1 MTRDKVDDEELHEH
15 EKSYPNRSPTS
26 SEDFGANGEK
36 GDTTRKQSVINTK
49 LQNPLSGMSYDEL
62 MDDVSQF
69 AKQYDL
75 QYALDD
81 LQKGALI
88 AQKRSG
94 FESMDR
100 LTDEDK
106 TLIREEKLHRW
117 RQPKMMYYM
126 TILCA
131 GSAIVQGMDQS
142 AVNGAQAFYFP
153 YFNISDDQVW
163 LQGLI
168 NGAPYLCSAVIGC
181 WSTKPL
187 NYYFGRRGCI
197 FISCFISIATSLWMA
212 AADDWWNLLL
222 ARFGLGFAVGAKSST
237 TPVYAAECAPPEIRG
252 ALAMMWQMWTAFG
265 IMLGFV
271 AGVAFGGV
279 KIPAGVDNTQW
290 RIILGS
296 TAIPPMVVCI
306 QVYLVPESPRWYMS
320 KGKYEKA
327 FASLQRFR
335 WSRFQAARDL
345 YYIHK
350 QIAVEYELQ
359 EGKNLWKEFFGVP
372 RNRRAAQSSF
382 FVMFMQ
388 QFCGVNVIA
397 YYSTVI
403 FQTSGFTRNEALLV
417 SMGTGIVNWL
427 FAIPAVYTIDTFG
440 RRNLLLV
447 TFPLMAIMLLIT
459 GFSFYVP
466 EGTGRLAGVATG
478 ALDFPGF
485 VAYKASKK
493 ADLIHLAGIYLFMVV
508 YSPGEGPVPF
518 TYSAEAFPL
527 YIREYGMAF
536 ATATTWGFNFIL
548 SLTWPALEQAFTP
561 TGAFGFYAGWNFF
574 GWGFAYFCLP
584 ETKERTLE
592 ELDQVF
598 QMRTREHA
606 RYYLGMLPWY
616 WKKYVL
622 RGDVEGRKELYD
634 IGD

>member
-1 MTRDKVDDEELHEH
+1 MAREKNPDEELNAPEQQYSKQRAASSQDFDDHD
-15 EKSYPNRSPTS
+15 EKRNES
-26 SEDFGANGEK
+26 
-36 GDTTRKQSVINTK
+36 RKQSVANIK
-49 LQNPLSGMSYDEL
+49 LQNPLADMTYDEL

-69 AKQYDL
+69 ADQYDM

-94 FESMDR
+94 FEKMDR

-106 TLIREEKLHRW
+106 TRIREEKLHRW
-117 RQPKMMYYM
+117 RQPRMMYYM

-153 YFNISDDQVW
+153 YFGIAEDQVW
-163 LQGLI
+163 LRGLI
-168 NGAPYLCSAVIGC
+168 NGAPYLCSAVIGF
-181 WSTKPL
+181 PL
-187 NYYFGRRGCI
+187 GVLTGGHHR
-197 FISCFISIATSLWMA
+197 
-212 AADDWWNLLL
+212 WWNLLL
-222 ARFGLGFAVGAKSST
+222 ARFALGFAVGAKSST

-265 IMLGFV
+265 IMLGFI
-271 AGVAFGGV
+271 AGVIFSGV
-279 KIPAGVDNTQW
+279 RIPAGVEDTQW

-296 TAIPPMVVCI
+296 TAIPPMFVCA

-320 KGKYEKA
+320 KGKYDKA

-350 QIAVEYELQ
+350 QIAIEYEMQ
-359 EGKNLWKEFFGVP
+359 KGKNLWKEFFAVP

-388 QFCGVNVIA
+388 Q
-397 YYSTVI
+397 YSTVI
-403 FQTSGFTRNEALLV
+403 FQDSGFNRNNALLV

-459 GFSFYVP
+459 GFSFLAP
-466 EGTGRLAGVATG
+466 EGMGRLAGVATG
-478 ALDFPGF
+478 
-485 VAYKASKK
+485 
-493 ADLIHLAGIYLFMVV
+493 IYMFM
-508 YSPGEGPVPF
+508 
-518 TYSAEAFPL
+518 PL

-548 SLTWPALEQAFTP
+548 SLTWPALEEAFTT
-561 TGAFGFYAGWNFF
+561 TGAFGWYAGWNFF
-574 GWGFAYFCLP
+574 GWVFAYFCLP

-592 ELDQVF
+592 ELDTVF
-598 QMRTREHA
+598 SMRTRDHA
-606 RYYLGMLPWY
+606 RYYLNSLPWY
-616 WKKYVL
+616 LRKYIL
-622 RGDVEGRKELYD
+622 RGDVEPREPLYATED
-634 IGD
+634 

>member
-1 MTRDKVDDEELHEH
+1 
-15 EKSYPNRSPTS
+15 
-26 SEDFGANGEK
+26 
-36 GDTTRKQSVINTK
+36 
-49 LQNPLSGMSYDEL
+49 
-62 MDDVSQF
+62 
-69 AKQYDL
+69 
-75 QYALDD
+75 
-81 LQKGALI
+81 
-88 AQKRSG
+88 
-94 FESMDR
+94 
-100 LTDEDK
+100 
-106 TLIREEKLHRW
+106 
-117 RQPKMMYYM
+117 
-126 TILCA
+126 
-131 GSAIVQGMDQS
+131 
-142 AVNGAQAFYFP
+142 
-153 YFNISDDQVW
+153 
-163 LQGLI
+163 
-168 NGAPYLCSAVIGC
+168 
-181 WSTKPL
+181 
-187 NYYFGRRGCI
+187 
-197 FISCFISIATSLWMA
+197 
-212 AADDWWNLLL
+212 
-222 ARFGLGFAVGAKSST
+222 
-237 TPVYAAECAPPEIRG
+237 
-252 ALAMMWQMWTAFG
+252 
-265 IMLGFV
+265 MLGFV
-271 AGVAFGGV
+271 AGVVFGEV
-279 KIPAGVDNTQW
+279 RIPAGVDDTQW

-296 TAIPPMVVCI
+296 TAIPPIFVCI

-320 KGKYEKA
+320 KGKYDKA

-350 QIAVEYELQ
+350 QIAIEYELQ
-359 EGKNLWKEFFGVP
+359 KGKNLWKEFFGVP

-403 FQTSGFTRNEALLV
+403 FQTSGFNRSNALLV

-459 GFSFYVP
+459 GFSFYAP
-466 EGTGRLAGVATG
+466 EGKGRLAGVAT
-478 ALDFPGF
+478 
-485 VAYKASKK
+485 
-493 ADLIHLAGIYLFMVV
+493 GIYLFMVV

-561 TGAFGFYAGWNFF
+561 TGAFGFYAAWNFF

-598 QMRTREHA
+598 SLKTTDHA
-606 RYYLGMLPWY
+606 RYYFGMLPWY
-616 WKKYVL
+616 FRKYVL
-622 RGDVEGRKELYD
+622 RGDVENRTPLYTVEN
-634 IGD
+634 

>member
-1 MTRDKVDDEELHEH
+1 MARDKVDDAELNAQ
-15 EKSYPNRSPTS
+15 EKSYSSQSPS
-26 SEDFGANGEK
+26 SSQEFRPNGEK
-36 GDTTRKQSVINTK
+36 GEPLRKHSTVNMK
-49 LQNPLSGMSYDEL
+49 LKNPLAGLSYDEL
-62 MDDVSQF
+62 MADVESF
-69 AKQYDL
+69 AKRYDL
-75 QYALDD
+75 EYCLDD
-81 LQKGALI
+81 LQKGALVS
-88 AQKRSG
+88 QNKSG
-94 FESMDR
+94 FEHFER
-100 LTDEDK
+100 LTVEDK

-153 YFNISDDQVW
+153 YFGIGDDQVW

-187 NYYFGRRGCI
+187 NYYLGRRGTI
-197 FISCFISIATSLWMA
+197 FISCIISIITGIWMA
-212 AADDWWNLLL
+212 AVDQWWNLLL
-222 ARFGLGFAVGAKSST
+222 ARFALGFAVGAKSST

-265 IMLGFV
+265 IMLGFI

-279 KIPAGVDNTQW
+279 RIPAGVDNTQW

-296 TAIPPMVVCI
+296 TSIPPLVVCI

-320 KGKYEKA
+320 KGRYDKA

-350 QIAVEYELQ
+350 QIAIEYELQ
-359 EGKNLWKEFFGVP
+359 EGKNLWKEFFMIP

-403 FQTSGFTRNEALLV
+403 FQTSGFTRSEALLV
-417 SMGTGIVNWL
+417 SLGTGIVNWL

-447 TFPLMAIMLLIT
+447 TFPLMGIMLLIT
-459 GFSFYVP
+459 GFSFYAPKGINRV
-466 EGTGRLAGVATG
+466 AGVAT
-478 ALDFPGF
+478 
-485 VAYKASKK
+485 
-493 ADLIHLAGIYLFMVV
+493 GIYLFMVV

-548 SLTWPALEQAFTP
+548 SLTWPALEAAFTP
-561 TGAFGFYAGWNFF
+561 TGAFGFYAAWNFF
-574 GWGFAYFCLP
+574 GWAFAYFCLP

-592 ELDQVF
+592 ELDTVF
-598 QMRTREHA
+598 SLKTRDHA

-616 WKKYVL
+616 MKKYLL
-622 RGDVEGRKELYD
+622 RGDVEHREPLHAVEG
-634 IGD
+634 